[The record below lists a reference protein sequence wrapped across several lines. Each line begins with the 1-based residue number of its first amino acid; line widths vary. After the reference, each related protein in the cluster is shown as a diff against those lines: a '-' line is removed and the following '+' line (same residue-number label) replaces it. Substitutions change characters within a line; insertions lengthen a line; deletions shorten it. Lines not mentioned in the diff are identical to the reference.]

1 MSFLPFI
8 GWFFGG
14 ALLAN
19 AVPHLVAG
27 LMGRAF
33 QTPFAKPRGKGLSS
47 SRTNILWG
55 FVNLMAAWMLFTR
68 AGDFDIARGEHAGA
82 ALAGALMLS
91 LYLSRAFGSIY
102 GGYRP
107 DGSSHDS

>member
-1 MSFLPFI
+1 MPFLLYI
-8 GWFFGG
+8 GWVFAG
-14 ALLAN
+14 AFLAN
-19 AVPHLVAG
+19 AVPHIVAG

-55 FVNLMAAWMLFTR
+55 FFNLIAAWLLFTR
-68 AGDFDIARGEHAGA
+68 VGDFEIVRAEHFGT
-82 ALAGALMLS
+82 ALLGGLLLS
-91 LYLSRAFGSIY
+91 LYLSRAFGAIY

-107 DGSSHDS
+107 DGGSDDA